1 MDYSFIS
8 YHYVS
13 APAGS
18 GKTHSA
24 VRFAVDRARLG
35 DKVMIA
41 QPSKRCI
48 AEWFAR
54 TRAYTE
60 GLPGFAVPVSRF
72 DGDVC
77 AAGQI
82 VRSIAEHMENTGSG
96 GEVMFLTHASLM
108 RIADHHQAGNWH
120 LIVDEIPAPDA
131 FFAKHLPNNH
141 WLLTEAIV
149 TEDHSAEIGLHND
162 QG

>member
-1 MDYSFIS
+1 MLYDDIS
-8 YHYVS
+8 YYYVS

-24 VRFAVDRARLG
+24 VRFAIDRARIG
-35 DKVMIA
+35 EKVMIA

-48 AEWFAR
+48 AEWFEHTR
-54 TRAYTE
+54 TYAE
-60 GLPGFAVPVSRF
+60 GLPGTPVPVFRF

-77 AAGQI
+77 QSGQI
-82 VRSIAEHMENTGSG
+82 VRSIAEHMESAEPG

-108 RIADHHQAGNWH
+108 RIAEHHQAGHWH

-131 FFAKHLPNNH
+131 FSKHLPNNH
-141 WLLTEAIV
+141 WFLTEAIRNRPQAPPLV
-149 TEDHSAEIGLHND
+149 GFDGVF
-162 QG
+162 